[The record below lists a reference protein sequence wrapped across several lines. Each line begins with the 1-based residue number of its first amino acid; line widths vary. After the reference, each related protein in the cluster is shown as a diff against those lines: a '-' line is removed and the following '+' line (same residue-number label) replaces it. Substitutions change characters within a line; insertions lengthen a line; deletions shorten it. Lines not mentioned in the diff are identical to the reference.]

1 MTRVLGRFDLLEE
14 QLGWI
19 IRAKDGIK
27 VKVRRIIAK
36 DEKTEKKLSLTT
48 NDLESFGIHQRK
60 DLRTSCKTLEIEVVF
75 DWLKN
80 TLGYLGYLRT

>member
-1 MTRVLGRFDLLEE
+1 MTNYGQNRYQRLPKVTRVLGRFDLLEE

-19 IRAKDGIK
+19 IRVKDGVK

-36 DEKTEKKLSLTT
+36 DEKTRETRSLTT

-60 DLRTSCKTLEIEVVF
+60 NRRTSCKTLGNSI
-75 DWLKN
+75 
-80 TLGYLGYLRT
+80 G